1 MVQIRILIVE
11 DEVITGIDLQESL
24 EGLGYEVVGIAHA
37 CGPAVEMADSERPD
51 LVLMDIML
59 KGEGDGIEAAALI
72 REGLD
77 IPVVF
82 LTAYSDK
89 ETLERARVTVPWGYL
104 LKPYQE
110 REMHVTI
117 QMALYHAERERERT
131 VLLKRLE
138 RQVAELRAQE
148 RLMRAQMQ
156 VESVKEACEI
166 VLEVAGGVM
175 VCKAGKIYVIESSG
189 ELKKVSSFG
198 DASSSVLIDPFNLT
212 VDGESREVVRAE
224 DELAVQLRYQQ
235 RNLGVLWLQGTPE
248 AEDADTQETLG
259 RLALEGSLVL
269 EAAMGREQLD
279 LTESEWS
286 DMDLGDWLDKEEGE
300 G

>member
-1 MVQIRILIVE
+1 MKTRILIVE
-11 DEVITGIDLQESL
+11 DEVITGMDLQESL
-24 EGLGYEVVGIAHA
+24 EGLGYQVVGIAHS
-37 CGPAVEMADSERPD
+37 CRPAVEMAESERPD

-72 REGLD
+72 REQLD

-104 LKPYQE
+104 LKPFQE

-131 VLLKRLE
+131 ILLKRLE
-138 RQVAELRAQE
+138 RQVVELQAQE

-156 VESVKEACEI
+156 VESVAEACQI
-166 VLEVAGGVM
+166 VLEVAGGVL
-175 VCKAGKIYVIESSG
+175 VCKAGKIYIIEPSG
-189 ELKKVSSFG
+189 ELKNVSSFG
-198 DASSSVLIDPFNLT
+198 DASSSVLIDPFTLT
-212 VDGESREVVRAE
+212 VDGERQEVVRAE

-235 RNLGVLWLQGTPE
+235 RQLGVLWLQGTPE
-248 AEDADTQETLG
+248 AEDADTQEILG

-269 EAAMGREQLD
+269 EAAMGREELD
-279 LTESEWS
+279 LTEVAWG
-286 DMDLGDWLDKEEGE
+286 DVDVVDWLDKEEGE
-300 G
+300 R